1 MFCKYACLNACMHV
15 YVCNPVYVSMCLH
28 ARMYM
33 YLYVHMHITCICVV
47 CIYIYIY
54 VLMCIHMFIRTTTHI
69 NLYQQMNSFL
79 LTPTP
84 LSGKLERRSVVET
97 YLCSLP

>member
-1 MFCKYACLNACMHV
+1 MSECMHACVCMQPCLCKYVSACKNVHV
-15 YVCNPVYVSMCLH
+15 SVCAHAYNLYMRGVYIH
-28 ARMYM
+28 
-33 YLYVHMHITCICVV
+33 
-47 CIYIYIY
+47 IYIY